1 MQSRFAIPLDRP
13 TFRPIFRS
21 PQFWGY
27 LISSAGFS
35 VERVVVWSCCSS
47 GPSNVFR
54 CGKYFPHV
62 LLSFGNRLTF
72 QPVPFLPN
80 LEYTSAQFWAGLQRS
95 ARLWA
100 YLNNHF
106 GNLAF
111 SLSKLLHWFG
121 AWGRPESRHPFS
133 DRHFCPQPCIPDK
146 TEDMKSLIIH
156 HKERAVFRLNE
167 SALER
172 LFISPIINIASNV
185 NLSHFIAWPFAIAQ
199 THSGWV

>member
-1 MQSRFAIPLDRP
+1 MWEIFPACFAIIWQSADFSASSLSSKSRIYICPILNTSYWVGSILSIPLS
-13 TFRPIFRS
+13 PI
-21 PQFWGY
+21 
-27 LISSAGFS
+27 L
-35 VERVVVWSCCSS
+35 
-47 GPSNVFR
+47 
-54 CGKYFPHV
+54 
-62 LLSFGNRLTF
+62 
-72 QPVPFLPN
+72 
-80 LEYTSAQFWAGLQRS
+80 
-95 ARLWA
+95 
-100 YLNNHF
+100 